1 VGFSQRWHA
10 PCPGGCDRLVRKL
23 YLGERPALACWCCAG
38 LQYRSAQKHDKR
50 VDLCRRNPAEFL
62 RGRSHL
68 TSERS
73 RAVTGWILF
82 DAESRGF
89 HTGTT

>member
-23 YLGERPALACWCCAG
+23 YLVETPTLACWRCAG

-50 VDLCRRNPAEFL
+50 VDLCRRNPAEFV

-68 TSERS
+68 SSERS
-73 RAVTGWILF
+73 RAVTGWIFF

-89 HTGTT
+89 RARAI